1 MVEGGLLK
9 KDWFFALVFSLL
21 FLIGVVNGAAFLERF
36 EYIAYDVGIQ
46 YAHRNPA
53 PVENIVIVAIDDES
67 IQKLGRWP

>member
-53 PVENIVIVAIDDES
+53 PDLLVSRFRSSFE
-67 IQKLGRWP
+67 PPH